1 MKKNEQGFMLVEALI
16 MSTVVLG
23 ILTFMYVQ
31 FQILNK
37 NYDKSFHYNSVTN
50 LYITNEIKDYF
61 VNNNLVDTYKNGVNA
76 SDKKYFKINMDHI
89 TDSSFKELINK
100 GQIKTIVLADEALSK
115 LKGTKTSDLSEKFN
129 DFINYLKVNKEDNK
143 YRLLIEFQD
152 DTYASLK
159 IGD

>member
-1 MKKNEQGFMLVEALI
+1 
-16 MSTVVLG
+16 
-23 ILTFMYVQ
+23 
-31 FQILNK
+31 
-37 NYDKSFHYNSVTN
+37 
-50 LYITNEIKDYF
+50 
-61 VNNNLVDTYKNGVNA
+61 
-76 SDKKYFKINMDHI
+76 MDNI

-129 DFINYLKVNKEDNK
+129 DFINYLKVDKEDNK